1 MESLERHFLS
11 SLVAVSS
18 PLFSSKSNE
27 EILIVSILLLDFLL
41 PISTDWLSIN
51 FSRFLPRKV
60 ASFFLF
66 QLKRFVHFL
75 SPFFIA
81 RQRLDDCHQQ
91 YGKFAIPRR
100 IYSYF
105 FLLHIYP
112 STVWLNHPPIKRHQK
127 GGKFQLPKSCRKY
140 SLRFTFGPTEQQCP
154 RVKSKESKPTVARE
168 IRSVV
173 DWIFIALAHA
183 TLPE

>member
-18 PLFSSKSNE
+18 PLFGSKSNE

-105 FLLHIYP
+105 FFATYLPDDGVIESSANQTTSKRGKV
-112 STVWLNHPPIKRHQK
+112 STAKE
-127 GGKFQLPKSCRKY
+127 LPKIFFAFYFWPNRTAVPSCQ
-140 SLRFTFGPTEQQCP
+140 EQ
-154 RVKSKESKPTVARE
+154 RVKADSSKRNSIGR
-168 IRSVV
+168 
-173 DWIFIALAHA
+173 
-183 TLPE
+183 